1 MPIMPII
8 SLLLGV
14 LLVSTIAPTSAGLLS
29 PSAEPGAAWGQNLFT
44 SSRAELPPD
53 EEADAEAEADEAS
66 IDDHPIVDPPLPK
79 KPSL

>member
-1 MPIMPII
+1 MPII

-53 EEADAEAEADEAS
+53 EEADTEVEADDAH
-66 IDDHPIVDPPLPK
+66 IDDDSAIELPAPEPK